1 MKLNFKNALSKAEMF
16 WMEQKHNFYFGMVLC
31 MLFVVNI
38 PLCISNTLGLALSPV
53 LSVLVYLL
61 IWLFN
66 CRKKPEKFEILKN
79 VGMVL
84 SGSLWTTLFALL

>member
-1 MKLNFKNALSKAEMF
+1 MQS
-16 WMEQKHNFYFGMVLC
+16 
-31 MLFVVNI
+31 
-38 PLCISNTLGLALSPV
+38 
-53 LSVLVYLL
+53 L
-61 IWLFN
+61 IGDMGRLIHTDFSFN